1 MGFITGDSIAYPA
14 EGFKRKGADGRT
26 FMHDFLDF
34 HTIFYEICI
43 LYCKNA
49 YDIMPIGKKI
59 MLFHSEQQ
67 RKTLG
72 VRSEGFSIPNSGVE
86 RLNST
91 G

>member
-1 MGFITGDSIAYPA
+1 
-14 EGFKRKGADGRT
+14 
-26 FMHDFLDF
+26 
-34 HTIFYEICI
+34 
-43 LYCKNA
+43 
-49 YDIMPIGKKI
+49 

-72 VRSEGFSIPNSGVE
+72 VPSEGFSIPDSDVE

>member
-1 MGFITGDSIAYPA
+1 
-14 EGFKRKGADGRT
+14 
-26 FMHDFLDF
+26 
-34 HTIFYEICI
+34 
-43 LYCKNA
+43 
-49 YDIMPIGKKI
+49 MPVGKEI

-72 VRSEGFSIPNSGVE
+72 VPSEGFSIPDFGVE

>member
-1 MGFITGDSIAYPA
+1 
-14 EGFKRKGADGRT
+14 
-26 FMHDFLDF
+26 
-34 HTIFYEICI
+34 
-43 LYCKNA
+43 
-49 YDIMPIGKKI
+49 MPVGKKI

-72 VRSEGFSIPNSGVE
+72 VPSEGFSIRDFGVV

>member
-1 MGFITGDSIAYPA
+1 M
-14 EGFKRKGADGRT
+14 
-26 FMHDFLDF
+26 
-34 HTIFYEICI
+34 
-43 LYCKNA
+43 
-49 YDIMPIGKKI
+49 MPVGKKI

-72 VRSEGFSIPNSGVE
+72 VPSEGFSIPNSDVE